1 MVVSG
6 VGAERLDW
14 PALTPI
20 LAAALWA
27 ATDVLTKALAR
38 DESPETLTVSLLVLI
53 TPNHLA
59 ILLLANAFAF
69 VLPAGVATGLPFA
82 LPQGIGLLL
91 LLALGG
97 LTAAA
102 QYLLAWAY
110 KRADAAYLQPFADL
124 KAPMAG
130 LIGWSLLGQTPSPWF
145 WPGAGLIVA
154 ASVFIFW
161 TENRTPQT
169 RAAPAV
175 GGG

>member
-1 MVVSG
+1 M
-6 VGAERLDW
+6 
-14 PALTPI
+14 
-20 LAAALWA
+20 
-27 ATDVLTKALAR
+27 
-38 DESPETLTVSLLVLI
+38 
-53 TPNHLA
+53 
-59 ILLLANAFAF
+59 
-69 VLPAGVATGLPFA
+69 ATGLPFA

-124 KAPMAG
+124 KAPLAG

-145 WPGAGLIVA
+145 WPGAALIVA
-154 ASVFIFW
+154 ASVFIFR